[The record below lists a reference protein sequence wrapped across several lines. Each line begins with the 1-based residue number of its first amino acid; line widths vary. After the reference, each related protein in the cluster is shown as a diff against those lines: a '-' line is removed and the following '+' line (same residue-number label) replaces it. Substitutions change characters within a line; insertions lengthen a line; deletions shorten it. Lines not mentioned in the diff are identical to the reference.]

1 MRKIIFLLYALS
13 FVFHLNAQ
21 DNTTPSP
28 IIFICDASGSMM
40 GQIQGKTKMEI
51 ATSVLSA
58 SVNNLPENQKVG
70 LVAYGHRKKD
80 DCKDVEFLVDVES
93 GTKTQVNQ
101 SLKSIKALGRTPLA
115 LSATQVI
122 DKLRNAK
129 MKATIILVTDGIESC
144 NGNICNVI
152 TAAKKEGIDFRLHII
167 GFGLKA
173 GETEQLRCA
182 AKAGGGQ
189 YYDAANAG
197 GLSEV
202 LNEATAADVDKPL
215 KNFSVYAIKNG
226 KPIDALVKAYKA
238 GTKTDVTSV
247 RTYSDTGFLYL
258 TAGTYDLEVT
268 PLENSD
274 VEAVVVPGVKS
285 FDNKIAH
292 QTVSFDASKIQ
303 VTTSNNGG
311 GWNAVVKVLS
321 KDGKTISS
329 GRTYGKPKVYEIN
342 PGVYD
347 VEITAM
353 VIEGMETTHRMENVT
368 ISAGETKALEHNFK
382 SGIAMVGAK
391 SAKGLVDAGVNIK
404 NNKTKQSMANGR
416 TYTSASSNP
425 KKFILTPGTYE
436 VTITAFKE
444 FNGKKQTFT
453 MVVKE
458 GATTEQVIN
467 F

>member
-1 MRKIIFLLYALS
+1 MKKIIFLLCAFS

-21 DNTTPSP
+21 DNKTPSP

-51 ATSVLSA
+51 ATNVLSA

-122 DKLRNAK
+122 DKLRNTK

-144 NGNICNVI
+144 NGNICDVI
-152 TAAKKEGIDFRLHII
+152 SAAKKEGIDFRLHII

-173 GETEQLRCA
+173 GETEQLKCA
-182 AKAGGGQ
+182 AQAGDGQ

-197 GLSEV
+197 GLGDV
-202 LNEATAADVDKPL
+202 LNEATAADVDKL
-215 KNFSVYAIKNG
+215 SKNFSVYAIKNG
-226 KPIDALVKAYKA
+226 KPIDAIVKAYKA
-238 GTKTDVTSV
+238 GTKTDVASV
-247 RTYSDTGFLYL
+247 RTYADTGFLYL
-258 TAGTYDLEVT
+258 PAGTYDLEIK

-274 VEAVVVPGVKS
+274 VNAVVVAGVKS
-285 FDNKIAH
+285 FDEKIAH
-292 QTVSFDASKIQ
+292 QTISFDAAKVQ
-303 VTTSNNGG
+303 VSTLNNGD
-311 GWNAVVKVLS
+311 GWDAVVKVLS
-321 KDGKTISS
+321 KDGKTVSS
-329 GRTYGKPKVYEIN
+329 GRTYGRPKVYEVN

-353 VIEGMETTHRMENVT
+353 VIEGMEIKHRMENVT
-368 ISAGETKALEHNFK
+368 IKAGETKALEHNFK
-382 SGIAMVGAK
+382 SGIAMIGATN
-391 SAKGLVDAGVNIK
+391 AKGLVDALVDIK
-404 NNKTKQSMANGR
+404 DANTKKSMATGR
-416 TYTSASSNP
+416 TYTAATSNP
-425 KKFILTPGTYE
+425 KKFILTPGPYE
-436 VTITAFKE
+436 ITVTAFKE
-444 FNGKKQTFT
+444 LNGKKQTFT

-458 GATTEQVIN
+458 GETIEKIVN
-467 F
+467 Y